1 MKKFITIFL
10 ILGLFA
16 LVSFSQNETV
26 DKSLSYSNTWFT
38 YDGSASDSIQSGDS
52 IFTYTIE
59 KFTDTKTFVYFYIEC
74 DSVAGTGAPVT
85 YYLQNKVFQDE
96 TFSDVDTIEWTAGA
110 DTSFIFETTTSD
122 IADYWRI
129 YRIGSTSTFNAYETD
144 INGKF
149 VKQ

>member
-1 MKKFITIFL
+1 M
-10 ILGLFA
+10 
-16 LVSFSQNETV
+16 VSFSQDETV
-26 DKSLSYSNTWFT
+26 DQSLGYSVTWFL
-38 YDGSASDSIQSGDS
+38 YEGDAADSIQSGDS

-59 KFTDTKTFVYFYIEC
+59 KFTDTKTFAYFYIEC

-96 TFSDVDTIEWTAGA
+96 SFSNLDTIEWTAGA
-110 DTSFIFETTTSD
+110 DTSFVFETTTSD